1 MTATVVSYL
10 QLAHSE
16 RHPVTGVPSA
26 KVIHSFG
33 RADTVDRDALARLVA
48 SISRFLD
55 PGQAIAAAHTGQI
68 EVLDSR
74 RFGGAWV
81 LDQLWDRLG
90 VGAALRRVAAGRRIE
105 GGAAERVLFA
115 LVAQRALEP
124 GSKLAA
130 TGWVA
135 ERVAIADCL
144 GFSDD
149 SAYAAMDFLLDALD
163 EIAARIFDSVAHLLN
178 LDVDIVFVDT
188 TSTYWEVDGADE
200 WADLRPE
207 PEIDDGVGKAVEGG
221 ARRFGKSKDHRDD
234 LPQVVIAMAVT
245 RDGIPVRC
253 WTFPGSESDQRII
266 RTVKDDLGAWQLR
279 RLVWVA
285 DAGFASAAN
294 RAYLTRGGGHYIHAE
309 KLRHTNAEA
318 AAALARPGRYHDVAD
333 NLRVK
338 EVRVAPGG
346 GTADGARAERFV
358 VCHNPDAAARDAG
371 VRERLIEHLQG
382 LIDGSDTWSN
392 RRRDELVGSLK
403 NKPGLRR
410 LLRRTKTGLLRIDR
424 AAAQREAH
432 YDGKWLLR
440 TSDPTLT
447 AEDLAAAYKQLLAVE
462 RGWRDCK
469 SSLGL
474 RPVYH
479 HREDRIRAHVQL
491 CWLALL
497 LIRVAETRAG
507 DTWRNLRHE
516 LDRMHL
522 VTLATADG
530 RVAQRSATTSD
541 QKTIL
546 AALDLPEP
554 PRYLDFTPGVEA
566 ARQLSHTLRSPGRV
580 VTRPKPAHPA
590 LRRSC
595 HEIPR
600 SVCSLTPEVG
610 PVQDRRQEQ
619 QQHDLTVDPDSAEPR
634 DQSQQ
639 SAEQDEQDGRT
650 HPVASAEDCSHDHDR
665 HERNDNYKPE
675 HQNIL
680 LQQPFGF
687 SVRY

>member
-1 MTATVVSYL
+1 VYLRETKRRNRDGSTVSYL

-26 KVIHSFG
+26 KVIHNFG
-33 RADTVDRDALARLVA
+33 RAETVDRDALARLVS

-55 PGQAIAAAHTGQI
+55 PQEAITAAHTGAI

-74 RFGGAWV
+74 RLGGAWV
-81 LDQLWDRLG
+81 LDQLWARLG
-90 VGAALRRVAAGRRIE
+90 VGAALRGVAAGRRLD
-105 GGAAERVLFA
+105 GGTTERVLFA
-115 LVAQRALEP
+115 LVAQRGLEP

-130 TGWVA
+130 TRWVA
-135 ERVAIADCL
+135 ERAAITDCP

-149 SAYAAMDFLLDALD
+149 SAYAAMDFLLDALP

-200 WADLRPE
+200 LADVQSEPE
-207 PEIDDGVGKAVEGG
+207 PDDGTAAVVEHA

-253 WTFPGSESDQRII
+253 WTFPGDTGDQKII
-266 RTVKDDLGAWQLR
+266 RAVKDDLGAWQLR

-309 KLRHTNAEA
+309 KLRHTNTEA

-338 EVRVAPGG
+338 EVRVSPGG
-346 GTADGARAERFV
+346 GGHDGARAERFV
-358 VCHNPDAAARDAG
+358 VCHNPDAAARDAA
-371 VRERLIEHLQG
+371 VRERLIEHLSG
-382 LIDGSDTWSN
+382 LIEGSDAWPD

-403 NKPGLRR
+403 AKPGLRR
-410 LLRRTKTGLLRIDR
+410 MLRRTTTGLLRIDR
-424 AAAQREAH
+424 AAAAREAH

-440 TSDPTLT
+440 TSDLTLT
-447 AEDLAAAYKQLLAVE
+447 GEDLAAAYKQLLAVE

-469 SSLGL
+469 TSLGL

-497 LIRVAETRAG
+497 LIRVAETRTG

-530 RVAQRSATTSD
+530 RVAQRPALTGG

-546 AALDLPEP
+546 TALDLPEP
-554 PRYLDFTPGVEA
+554 PKYLDFTPSIQA
-566 ARQLSHTLRSPGRV
+566 ADT
-580 VTRPKPAHPA
+580 
-590 LRRSC
+590 
-595 HEIPR
+595 E
-600 SVCSLTPEVG
+600 
-610 PVQDRRQEQ
+610 
-619 QQHDLTVDPDSAEPR
+619 
-634 DQSQQ
+634 
-639 SAEQDEQDGRT
+639 
-650 HPVASAEDCSHDHDR
+650 
-665 HERNDNYKPE
+665 
-675 HQNIL
+675 
-680 LQQPFGF
+680 
-687 SVRY
+687 

>member
-1 MTATVVSYL
+1 VYLRETKRRNRDGSTVSYL

-16 RHPVTGVPSA
+16 RHPDTGVPSA
-26 KVIHSFG
+26 KVIHNFG
-33 RADTVDRDALARLVA
+33 RAEAVDRAALARLVA

-55 PGQAIAAAHTGQI
+55 PQQAIAAAHTG
-68 EVLDSR
+68 EVDVLDSR

-81 LDQLWDRLG
+81 LDRLWERLG
-90 VGAALRRVAAGRRIE
+90 IGAALRQVAAGRRVD
-105 GGAAERVLFA
+105 GGVVERVLFA

-135 ERVAIADCL
+135 DRVAIADCA

-149 SAYAAMDFLLDALD
+149 SAYAAMDFLLGALD
-163 EIAARIFDSVAHLLN
+163 EIAARIFESVAHLLN

-188 TSTYWEVDGADE
+188 TSTYWEVDGAD
-200 WADLRPE
+200 DLVDLQPE
-207 PEIDDGVGKAVEGG
+207 PEVDDGTDTPVEGG
-221 ARRFGKSKDHRDD
+221 QRRFGKSKDHRDD

-253 WTFPGSESDQRII
+253 WTFPGNTQDQKII
-266 RTVKDDLGAWQLR
+266 RTVKDDLGSWNLR

-285 DAGFASAAN
+285 DRGFASAAN

-309 KLRHTNAEA
+309 KLRHTNTEA
-318 AAALARPGRYHDVAD
+318 AAALARPGRYHQVAD

-338 EVRVAPGG
+338 EVHVGPGG
-346 GTADGARAERFV
+346 GNADGSRAERFV
-358 VCHNPDAAARDAG
+358 ICHNPEAAARDEA

-382 LIDGSDTWSN
+382 LIEGSDTWTKSN
-392 RRRDELVGSLK
+392 RDEFVGSLK
-403 NKPGLRR
+403 AKPGLRR
-410 LLRRTKTGLLRIDR
+410 LLRRTNSGLLRIDR
-424 AAAQREAH
+424 AAADREAH

-440 TSDPTLT
+440 TSDLTLT
-447 AEDLAAAYKQLLAVE
+447 AEDLAAAYKQLLAVQ

-479 HREDRIRAHVQL
+479 YREDRIRAHVQL

-497 LIRVAETRAG
+497 LVRVAETATG
-507 DTWRNLRHE
+507 HTWRNLRHE

-530 RVAQRSATTSD
+530 RVAQRSQTTSG

-554 PRYLDFTPGVEA
+554 PKYLDFTT
-566 ARQLSHTLRSPGRV
+566 SD
-580 VTRPKPAHPA
+580 
-590 LRRSC
+590 
-595 HEIPR
+595 
-600 SVCSLTPEVG
+600 
-610 PVQDRRQEQ
+610 VQ
-619 QQHDLTVDPDSAEPR
+619 T
-634 DQSQQ
+634 
-639 SAEQDEQDGRT
+639 G
-650 HPVASAEDCSHDHDR
+650 
-665 HERNDNYKPE
+665 N
-675 HQNIL
+675 
-680 LQQPFGF
+680 
-687 SVRY
+687 

>member
-1 MTATVVSYL
+1 VYLRETKRRNRDGSTVSYL

-33 RADTVDRDALARLVA
+33 RAEAVDRDALARLVA

-55 PGQAIAAAHTGQI
+55 PAQAIAAAHAGQI
-68 EVLDSR
+68 DVLDSR
-74 RFGGAWV
+74 RFGGAW
-81 LDQLWDRLG
+81 LLDRLWERLG
-90 VGAALRRVAAGRRIE
+90 IGAALHRLAADRRLDADTT
-105 GGAAERVLFA
+105 ERVLFA

-135 ERVAIADCL
+135 QRVAIAGCG
-144 GFSDD
+144 GFCDD
-149 SAYAAMDFLLDALD
+149 AAYRGMDFLLDALP
-163 EIAARIFDSVAHLLN
+163 EIASEIFASVAHLLN
-178 LDVDIVFVDT
+178 LDVDIVFVDS
-188 TSTYWEVDGADE
+188 TSTYWEVDVPDE
-200 WADLRPE
+200 LADLQPE
-207 PEIDDGVGKAVEGG
+207 PEPDDGTAKPVENG

-253 WTFPGSESDQRII
+253 WTFPGNTQDQKII
-266 RTVKDDLGAWQLR
+266 RTVKDDLGSWNLH

-285 DAGFASAAN
+285 DRGFASVAN

-333 NLRVK
+333 NLQVK

-346 GTADGARAERFV
+346 GNDEGARAERFV
-358 VCHNPDAAARDAG
+358 VCHNPDAAARDAA
-371 VRERLIEHLQG
+371 VRERLIEHLSG
-382 LIDGSDTWSN
+382 LIEGSDTWSA
-392 RRRDELVGSLK
+392 RRRDEFVGSLK
-403 NKPGLRR
+403 AKPGLRR

-424 AAAQREAH
+424 AAAAREAH

-440 TSDPTLT
+440 TSDLTLT
-447 AEDLAAAYKQLLAVE
+447 AQDLAAAYKQLLAVE
-462 RGWRDCK
+462 RGWRDAK

-497 LIRVAETRAG
+497 LIRVAETRTG

-522 VTLATADG
+522 VTFATADG
-530 RVAQRSATTSD
+530 RVAQRSTTTAG

-554 PRYLDFTPGVEA
+554 PKYLDFTPGVE
-566 ARQLSHTLRSPGRV
+566 
-580 VTRPKPAHPA
+580 PA
-590 LRRSC
+590 
-595 HEIPR
+595 
-600 SVCSLTPEVG
+600 
-610 PVQDRRQEQ
+610 
-619 QQHDLTVDPDSAEPR
+619 
-634 DQSQQ
+634 
-639 SAEQDEQDGRT
+639 
-650 HPVASAEDCSHDHDR
+650 VAD
-665 HERNDNYKPE
+665 
-675 HQNIL
+675 
-680 LQQPFGF
+680 
-687 SVRY
+687 